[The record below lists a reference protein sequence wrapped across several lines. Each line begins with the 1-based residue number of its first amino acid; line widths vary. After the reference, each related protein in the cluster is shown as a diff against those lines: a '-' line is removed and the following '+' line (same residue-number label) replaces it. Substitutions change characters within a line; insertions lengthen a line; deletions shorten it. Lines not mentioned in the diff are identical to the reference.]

1 MKKSKLF
8 ASLVTLFAVTVVSS
22 CNENKSTPSKSSDI
36 ESSLP
41 DSSDAGTSSEAEKE
55 YILAGVDSKHEFV
68 LFNQN
73 RSKDPSKDDG
83 FYDHNQSFK
92 VGDDNNFNVKP
103 ELTIVDADTL
113 LPAEV
118 EWDHDFTIS
127 VTLDGQKVGDEYF
140 KVIDARKCDI
150 KFTAAAVGK
159 TFTVSVTPGGID
171 ASKAER
177 FTKSVT
183 VEVVDGYNVYDA
195 KELGYFDT
203 RTKDSTVD
211 APNMENGEKW
221 QCKWYDFKKDN
232 GLDSELHPASLIFQT
247 NIEVTTDDL
256 PANYFYTKAE
266 AQALNDAKAA
276 GSLVDYIYL
285 YMFTENGDITVDGN
299 YFSLDFSSIPLI
311 MRENCKTTGEGQVVG
326 HSAAFKSIA
335 GGDVTFQNINMS
347 GNARNATSDEDRAL
361 SGGLIFVKG
370 AGSETFQARNIIA
383 TKFYITFFGE
393 EPFTENGNLT
403 VFNLDQT
410 KCYNNYNSF
419 LYNWGSKMDV
429 SNSLFKGCGGPV
441 TIQDHTSTS
450 TYEEDNGMKVLGNA
464 PTTNFVDC
472 VFDNYVAGQEAWFQQ
487 FGATALVNNIK
498 ALSDLLLATG
508 LPKVFVTNS
517 KHEGKSFT
525 ALSEAEQ
532 PSFFNFIALNKS
544 GSTQGMTAEAACGT
558 VNIVESDKTTT
569 FNYLQPAYDAVYQAY
584 VAYQTAVAT
593 GASSEEQTAAQQT
606 LIATAVAKGVEFAPD
621 YSDANE
627 KIEAYITALCTE
639 HMTLRG
645 LNNAGAPVFDLGSNF
660 HLLSYDGQNS
670 FLQLATT
677 VAAESQGGTPAQFVP
692 SADQLKAMPN
702 YTSLYYNG
710 MGLTFQLADFVA

>member
-1 MKKSKLF
+1 MKKGKLI
-8 ASLVTLFAVTVVSS
+8 ASLITLIAVTTVSA
-22 CNENKSTPSKSSDI
+22 CNENRSVDSKPSSSDSF
-36 ESSLP
+36 SS
-41 DSSDAGTSSEAEKE
+41 SSEASDDCV
-55 YILAGVDSKHEFV
+55 LGNVDAKHEFV
-68 LFNQN
+68 LYSQN
-73 RSKDPSKDDG
+73 KSVDPSKDDG
-83 FYDHNQSFK
+83 FYDRTQSFK
-92 VGDDNNFNVKP
+92 VGDDNTFNVKP
-103 ELTIVDADTL
+103 EVTVVDAVTF
-113 LPAEV
+113 LPV
-118 EWDHDFTIS
+118 DKEWDYDFTIT
-127 VTLDGQKVGDEYF
+127 VTLDGKAVGDEYYS
-140 KVIDARKCDI
+140 VVDARKCDI
-150 KFTAAAVGK
+150 KFTEAAIGK
-159 TFTVSVTPGGID
+159 TFTISVTPGGID

-203 RTKDSTVD
+203 REKDSTVD
-211 APNMENGEKW
+211 AQNMENGEKW
-221 QCKWYDFKKDN
+221 KCGWYDFKKDN
-232 GLDSELHPASLIFQT
+232 GLNPDLHPASLIFQT
-247 NIEVTTDDL
+247 NIKVTVDDL

-266 AQALNDAKAA
+266 AQALNDTKAE

-285 YMFTENGDITVDGN
+285 YMYTQSGDITVDGN
-299 YFSLDFSSIPLI
+299 YFSLDFSAIPLI
-311 MRENCKTTGEGQVVG
+311 VRENCKTTGVGEVVG

-347 GNARNATSDEDRAL
+347 GNARNATSDADRNL

-419 LYNWGSKMDV
+419 LYNWGSKMDI

-441 TIQDHTSTS
+441 TIQDHTSTN

-472 VFDNYVAGQEAWFQQ
+472 IFDNYVAGQEAWFQQ

-498 ALSDLLLATG
+498 AMSDLLVASG
-508 LPKVFVTNS
+508 LGKSYVTN
-517 KHEGKSFT
+517 KEREGKLFA
-525 ALSEAEQ
+525 ALSAAEQ

-544 GSTQGMTAEAACGT
+544 GDTQGMTAQPVCGT
-558 VNIVESDKTTT
+558 VNIVETGKATT

-593 GASSEEQTAAQQT
+593 GASAEEQAAAQQT
-606 LIATAVAKGVEFAPD
+606 LIATAAAKGVEFAPD
-621 YSDANE
+621 YSDAND
-627 KIEAYITALCTE
+627 KIQAYITALCTE

-660 HLLSYDGQNS
+660 HLLSYDGQNN

-677 VAAESQGGTPAQFVP
+677 VAAESQGGAPAQFVP
-692 SADQLKAMPN
+692 TADALKLVPN

-710 MGLTFQLADFVA
+710 MGLTMQLSDYVA

>member
-1 MKKSKLF
+1 MKKGKLI
-8 ASLVTLFAVTVVSS
+8 ASLITLIAVTTVSS
-22 CNENKSTPSKSSDI
+22 CNENKSVDSKPSSSDSF
-36 ESSLP
+36 SS
-41 DSSDAGTSSEAEKE
+41 SSEASDDCV
-55 YILAGVDSKHEFV
+55 LGNVDAKHEFV
-68 LFNQN
+68 LYSQN
-73 RSKDPSKDDG
+73 KSVDPSKDDG
-83 FYDHNQSFK
+83 FYDRTQSFK
-92 VGDDNNFNVKP
+92 VGDDNTFNVKP
-103 ELTIVDADTL
+103 ELTVVDAATF
-113 LPAEV
+113 LPV
-118 EWDHDFTIS
+118 DKEWDYDFTIT
-127 VTLDGQKVGDEYF
+127 VTLDGKAVGDEYYS
-140 KVIDARKCDI
+140 VVDARSCDI
-150 KFTAAAVGK
+150 KFTEAAIGK
-159 TFTVSVTPGGID
+159 TFTISVTPGGID

-195 KELGYFDT
+195 KELGYVDT
-203 RTKDSTVD
+203 REKDSTVD
-211 APNMENGEKW
+211 APNMENGERWK
-221 QCKWYDFKKDN
+221 CGWYDFKKDN
-232 GLDSELHPASLIFQT
+232 GLNPDLHPASLIFQT
-247 NIEVTTDDL
+247 NIKVTVDDL

-266 AQALNDAKAA
+266 AQALNDTKAE

-285 YMFTENGDITVDGN
+285 YMYTQSGDITVDGN
-299 YFSLDFSSIPLI
+299 YFSLDFSAIPLI
-311 MRENCKTTGEGQVVG
+311 VRESCKTTGVGEVIG

-335 GGDVTFQNINMS
+335 GSDVTFQNINMS
-347 GNARNATSDEDRAL
+347 GNARNATSDADRNL

-370 AGSETFQARNIIA
+370 AGSETFQAKNIIA

-419 LYNWGSKMDV
+419 LYNWGSKMDI
-429 SNSLFKGCGGPV
+429 SNSLFKGCGGPI
-441 TIQDHTSTS
+441 TIQDHTSTN

-472 VFDNYVAGQEAWFQQ
+472 IFDNYVAGQEAWFQQ

-498 ALSDLLLATG
+498 AMSDLLVASG
-508 LPKVFVTNS
+508 LGKSYVTN
-517 KHEGKSFT
+517 KEREGKLFA
-525 ALSEAEQ
+525 ALSAAEQ

-544 GSTQGMTAEAACGT
+544 GDTQGMTAQPVCGT
-558 VNIVESDKTTT
+558 VNIVETDKATT

-584 VAYQTAVAT
+584 VASQTAVAT
-593 GASSEEQTAAQQT
+593 GASAEEQAAAQQT
-606 LIATAVAKGVEFAPD
+606 LIATAAAKGVEFAPD
-621 YSDANE
+621 YSDAND
-627 KIEAYITALCTE
+627 KIQAYITALCTE

-677 VAAESQGGTPAQFVP
+677 VAAESQGGAPAQFVP